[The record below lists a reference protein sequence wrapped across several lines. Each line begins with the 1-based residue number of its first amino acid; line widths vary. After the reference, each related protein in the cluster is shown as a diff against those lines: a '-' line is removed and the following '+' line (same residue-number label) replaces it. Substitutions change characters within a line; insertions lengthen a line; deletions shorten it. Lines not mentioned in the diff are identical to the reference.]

1 MKITFTEPEVK
12 EIPPFDYGTVW
23 EIDGFEGILYF
34 VANVRGKVLVV
45 LDDNGH
51 KQFSEYFDD
60 AEVCGEYY
68 YSGKLKYVGK
78 ISEVVIEN
86 T

>member
-34 VANVRGKVLVV
+34 VANVRGKVLVA
-45 LDDNGH
+45 LDYNGYN
-51 KQFSEYFDD
+51 QFGGYFDETD
-60 AEVCGEYY
+60 GCMEFY

-78 ISEVVIEN
+78 ISEVVIEK